1 MKESTRF
8 LHSFRRRHSAGSAL
22 TYALK
27 RIPTRGQG
35 KLPSSRFGGPFFLCV
50 AWDGLLSWR
59 VGLLEG
65 PPALPLLP
73 LLLSLPARL
82 NSLMSWRVCIY
93 GEVLTRQ
100 GLGPAV
106 AVGASE
112 TVRCRWLY
120 ATTCPGLQF
129 VNLLQSLQPNYTTIT
144 VPCNWKRAGPR
155 CEHSRMPVRSDA
167 DVLFLSTSSTTNP
180 VHFCASTL
188 GCRSMLPDAYL
199 RWLRGLSRR
208 CQTTSVCTKLLI

>member
-1 MKESTRF
+1 
-8 LHSFRRRHSAGSAL
+8 
-22 TYALK
+22 
-27 RIPTRGQG
+27 
-35 KLPSSRFGGPFFLCV
+35 
-50 AWDGLLSWR
+50 
-59 VGLLEG
+59 
-65 PPALPLLP
+65 
-73 LLLSLPARL
+73 
-82 NSLMSWRVCIY
+82 MSWRVCIY

-188 GCRSMLPDAYL
+188 GCRSMLHVTDGRALGRVKPGGHREAWSSEL
-199 RWLRGLSRR
+199 PVAHHRR
-208 CQTTSVCTKLLI
+208 ARSQTLAPACAMERQSQVSATSL